1 VTTRDRLLDAAL
13 RLFARH
19 GYAGTSIAQIEEEA
33 GLSGG
38 SGGLYKHFR
47 SKRDLLAAG
56 IQTRIG
62 AADDIPQLLARLE
75 AGGDRRAAIRGVAA
89 AGLQRLQSERYLN
102 RILLRDLGAFPDLLA
117 QFRDEELRRLHA
129 LLAGAFARLLPD
141 ADAEAV
147 AAVAI
152 AAVSHHWTLCDVFGE
167 DPLGIG
173 TERFLDALTDLVA
186 GSITARPAETGE
198 AT

>member
-1 VTTRDRLLDAAL
+1 M
-13 RLFARH
+13 
-19 GYAGTSIAQIEEEA
+19 
-33 GLSGG
+33 
-38 SGGLYKHFR
+38 
-47 SKRDLLAAG
+47 
-56 IQTRIG
+56 
-62 AADDIPQLLARLE
+62 E

-186 GSITARPAETGE
+186 GSISARPAETGE

>member
-13 RLFARH
+13 RLFARQ
-19 GYAGTSIAQIEEEA
+19 GYAATSIAQIEEEA

-38 SGGLYKHFR
+38 SGGLYRHFR

-56 IQTRIG
+56 IQARIT
-62 AADDIPQLLARLE
+62 AADDIPSLLARLGADE
-75 AGGDRRAAIRGVAA
+75 DRRTAIRGVAV
-89 AGLQRLQSERYLN
+89 AGLQRLQSERDLN
-102 RILLRDLGAFPDLLA
+102 RILLRDLEAFPDLLA

-129 LLAGAFARLLPD
+129 LLAAALARLLPG
-141 ADAEAV
+141 ADIEAV

-152 AAVSHHWTLCDVFGE
+152 AALSHHWTLCDVYGE

-173 TERFLDALTDLVA
+173 TERFLDTLTDLVVGTTTA
-186 GSITARPAETGE
+186 GAAETGE